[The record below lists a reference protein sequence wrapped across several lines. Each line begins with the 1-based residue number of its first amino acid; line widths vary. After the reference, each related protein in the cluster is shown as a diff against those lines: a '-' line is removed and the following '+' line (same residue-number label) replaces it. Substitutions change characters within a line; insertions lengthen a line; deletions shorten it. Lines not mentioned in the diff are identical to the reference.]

1 MTIPRELTEIK
12 DALTLKVFHGKPSAT
27 DDAVREWVAAGA
39 TVRIVRG
46 ENMRSTGALMAEVS
60 AALQFP
66 HYFGD
71 NWPAFDEC
79 VSDMDW
85 LMPTSAI
92 IVLIRNAVE
101 VLAGEADDELETF
114 VRILSKATSEYAAAI
129 DRGEWW
135 DRAALPFHVV
145 LHVPLDGINE
155 LTRWQAAG
163 AELSPLSG

>member
-1 MTIPRELTEIK
+1 MTIPRELTEIQ
-12 DALTLKVFHGKPSAT
+12 DALTLKVFQGQPSAA

-46 ENMRSTGALMAEVS
+46 EKMRSTGALMAEVS

-71 NWPAFDEC
+71 NWPALDEC
-79 VSDMDW
+79 LSDMDW
-85 LMPTSAI
+85 LMPTPAI

-114 VRILSKATSEYAAAI
+114 VRILSKATSDYAVAI

-145 LHVPLDGINE
+145 LHVPPDGINE
-155 LTRWQAAG
+155 LTRWQVAG
-163 AELSPLSG
+163 AEVSRLSG